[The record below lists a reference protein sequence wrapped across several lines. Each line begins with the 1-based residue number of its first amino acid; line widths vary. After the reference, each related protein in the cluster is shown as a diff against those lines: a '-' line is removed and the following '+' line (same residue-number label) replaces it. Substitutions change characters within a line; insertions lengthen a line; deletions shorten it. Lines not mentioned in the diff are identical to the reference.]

1 MKRIIA
7 LIAALAIL
15 VCSLAA
21 CGGSSDNG
29 DGSGAV
35 TPTQKVK
42 RHTAFVGTMKDVDL
56 AALMDKINEQFDL
69 GAYASKNDS
78 ERYYGITPQDVKQ
91 FYAQKPENDNEL
103 NEIVICE
110 VATADA
116 LDRIE
121 DKLND
126 QLTRVSNAAKSY
138 SKEDLEVV
146 QNSKVTLDGKY
157 MYLVISPYSDEIC
170 ELIKSEIN

>member
-7 LIAALAIL
+7 LLAAVLIL

-21 CGGSSDNG
+21 CGSDSSSDG
-29 DGSGAV
+29 GSQE
-35 TPTQKVK
+35 PTQKVK
-42 RHTAFVGTMKDVDL
+42 RHTEFVGTMKDVDL
-56 AALMDKINEQFDL
+56 GALMDKINAEFDL
-69 GAYASKNDS
+69 GEYAAKNDS
-78 ERYYGITPQDVKQ
+78 ERYYGITPGDVNQ
-91 FYAQKPENDNEL
+91 FYAQKPVNDREF

-121 DKLND
+121 HKLND
-126 QLTRVSNAAKSY
+126 QLTRACNSAKSY
-138 SKEDLEVV
+138 SKEDLAVV
-146 QNSKVTLDGKY
+146 ESCKVILDGKY
-157 MYLVISPYSDEIC
+157 MYLVISPQAEAIC